1 MARTIKIDCPSCNA
15 LLIVDPSTGAVLR
28 HEQRKS
34 PGALKDLDQAMAE
47 VHSARDRAEEL
58 FSQNVDHLAHQDEIL
73 EKRFKEAMKA
83 AKKDKS
89 PPPLRDIDLD

>member
-1 MARTIKIDCPSCNA
+1 MARPLKLDCPVCNA
-15 LLIVDPSTGAVLR
+15 LLVIDPATGAVLR
-28 HEQRKS
+28 HEQRKPPS
-34 PGALKDLDQAMAE
+34 AIKDLDQAMAE
-47 VHSARDRAEEL
+47 VRSARDRAEEL

-73 EKRFKEAMKA
+73 ERRFKEAMKA